1 MTLDVL
7 PDIPR
12 ELTGLAEWAACLVY
26 VLLRQQRLR
35 PSRLVVLSA
44 VALVVLVGV
53 QVGAGMLPLAWW
65 PVGMAASAA
74 CMYAFIYAAARVSV
88 KDAGY
93 FCARALVL
101 AELVAAL
108 HWQVHCFFFL
118 IGDRAAGRE
127 ASDPWS
133 VLTIVAVYAVAFVV
147 AYLVESRHFRPS
159 QPLDVTGRDLA
170 SAVAIALVTFGMSN
184 LSFLNASTPFSGRLG
199 FEIFYI
205 RTLVDLCGFVAL
217 YAQQGQRL
225 QQHAKSELKAIDE
238 ILRSQHQQYLQSKR
252 SIERVN
258 RTYHD
263 LKHQVGVIRAEVDPG
278 KQASYLDELEA
289 TIKDVDAQ
297 SKTGNSVLD
306 VILTTKQLEC
316 VERDVDLTCVADGS
330 LLGFMTVMDVSALLG
345 NALDNA
351 IDGASRVEDP
361 QKRLVKM
368 ALFARDDLVVMT
380 FENYFDGEVR
390 TEDGEIVT
398 RRSDRD
404 RHGYGL
410 KSIRYT
416 AEKYGGS
423 MTVRTDGDWFVV
435 RLLVPMPLGYVRSSQ
450 AVREIRRRNAD
461 QGRDDRVAPADAD
474 RAAEPTDRARAENR
488 P

>member
-1 MTLDVL
+1 MTFDVL

-12 ELTGLAEWAACLVY
+12 ELTGLAEWAACMVY

-35 PSRLVVLSA
+35 PSRLAALSA

-65 PVGMAASAA
+65 PMGMAASAA
-74 CMYAFIYAAARVSV
+74 CMYAFIYAAARLPV

-108 HWQVHCFFFL
+108 HWQMHCFFFL
-118 IGDRAAGRE
+118 RDGDMASPSRIMLFAVVYVAAF
-127 ASDPWS
+127 A
-133 VLTIVAVYAVAFVV
+133 V

-159 QPLDVTGRDLA
+159 QPLDVTGRDVA
-170 SAVAIALVTFGMSN
+170 SAAAIALVTFGMSN

-225 QQHAKSELKAIDE
+225 QQHAKGELKAIDE

-258 RTYHD
+258 RKYHD

-289 TIKDVDAQ
+289 TIKDVDTQ
-297 SKTGNSVLD
+297 SKTGSSVLD
-306 VILTTKQLEC
+306 VILTTKHLEC

-330 LLGFMTVMDVSALLG
+330 LLGFMTVMDVSALFG

-361 QKRLVKM
+361 EKRLVKM
-368 ALFARDDLVVMT
+368 ALFARDELVVMT
-380 FENYFDGEVR
+380 FENYFDGDVR
-390 TEDGEIVT
+390 TEDGQIVT

-410 KSIRYT
+410 KSLRYT

-435 RLLVPMPLGYVRSSQ
+435 RILVPLPRDYVRAEQ
-450 AVREIRRRNAD
+450 AERQIA
-461 QGRDDRVAPADAD
+461 
-474 RAAEPTDRARAENR
+474 
-488 P
+488 

>member
-1 MTLDVL
+1 MTFDVL

-12 ELTGLAEWAACLVY
+12 ELTGLAEWAACMIY
-26 VLLRQQRLR
+26 VLLRQNRMRPTRLA
-35 PSRLVVLSA
+35 LLSA
-44 VALVVLVGV
+44 VALGVLVGV
-53 QVGAGMLPLAWW
+53 QVGAGMLPLGWW

-74 CMYAFIYAAARVSV
+74 CMYLFLYAATSAPVR
-88 KDAGY
+88 DAGY

-108 HWQVHCFFFL
+108 HWQIHCFFFL
-118 IGDRAAGRE
+118 IGDRPGDGEVAQPAGAATF
-127 ASDPWS
+127 
-133 VLTIVAVYAVAFVV
+133 VTVYAAAFAI

-159 QPLDVTGRDLA
+159 QPVDVTGRDLA
-170 SAVAIALVTFGMSN
+170 SAAAIALVTFGMSN

-225 QQHAKSELKAIDE
+225 QQHAKGELKAIDE

-258 RTYHD
+258 RKYHD
-263 LKHQVGVIRAEVDPG
+263 LKHQVGVIRAEVDPS
-278 KQASYLDELEA
+278 KQESYLDELEA
-289 TIKDVDAQ
+289 SIKDVESQ
-297 SKTGNSVLD
+297 SKTGSSVLD
-306 VILTTKQLEC
+306 VILTTKHLEC
-316 VERDVDLTCVADGS
+316 VERGVDLTVVADGS

-351 IDGASRVEDP
+351 IEGASRVEDP

-390 TEDGEIVT
+390 TEGGQIVT
-398 RRSDRD
+398 RRGDRD

-423 MTVRTDGDWFVV
+423 MTVRTDGGWFVV
-435 RLLVPMPLGYVRSSQ
+435 RLLIPVPRSFVR
-450 AVREIRRRNAD
+450 V
-461 QGRDDRVAPADAD
+461 
-474 RAAEPTDRARAENR
+474 EPTERQIA
-488 P
+488 

>member
-1 MTLDVL
+1 MTFDVL

-12 ELTGLAEWAACLVY
+12 ELTGLAEWAACMIY
-26 VLLRQQRLR
+26 VVLRQNRLK
-35 PSRLVVLSA
+35 PSRLAALSA
-44 VALVVLVGV
+44 VALAVLVSV

-65 PVGMAASAA
+65 PVGMAASAV
-74 CMYAFIYAAARVSV
+74 CMYLFIYAAARVSL

-108 HWQVHCFFFL
+108 HWQMHCFFFL
-118 IGDRAAGRE
+118 RDGNV
-127 ASDPWS
+127 SDTRS
-133 VLTIVAVYAVAFVV
+133 ALALVVVYVAAFVA
-147 AYLVESRHFRPS
+147 AYLIESRHFRPS
-159 QPLDVTGRDLA
+159 QSLDVTGRDVA
-170 SAVAIALVTFGMSN
+170 SAAAIALVTFGMSN

-225 QQHAKSELKAIDE
+225 QQHAKGELKAIDE

-252 SIERVN
+252 SIDRVN
-258 RTYHD
+258 RKYHD
-263 LKHQVGVIRAEVDPG
+263 LKHQVGVIRAEVDPR
-278 KQASYLDELEA
+278 KQESYLDELEA
-289 TIKDVDAQ
+289 TIKDVESQ
-297 SKTGNSVLD
+297 STTGSSVLD
-306 VILTTKQLEC
+306 VILTTKHLEC
-316 VERDVDLTCVADGS
+316 VERGVDLTCVADGS

-351 IDGASRVEDP
+351 IEGATRVEDRE
-361 QKRLVKM
+361 KRLVKM

-390 TEDGEIVT
+390 TEGGQIVT
-398 RRSDRD
+398 RRGDRD

-410 KSIRYT
+410 KSLRYT

-423 MTVRTDGDWFVV
+423 MTVRVDGSWFVV
-435 RLLVPMPLGYVRSSQ
+435 RLLVPMPRDFVR
-450 AVREIRRRNAD
+450 VE
-461 QGRDDRVAPADAD
+461 PAERQIA
-474 RAAEPTDRARAENR
+474 
-488 P
+488 

>member
-12 ELTGLAEWAACLVY
+12 ELTGVAEWAACLVY

-35 PSRLVVLSA
+35 PSRLAALSV
-44 VALVVLVGV
+44 VALAVLVGV
-53 QVGAGMLPLAWW
+53 QVGAGTLPLAWW
-65 PVGMAASAA
+65 PAGMAASAA

-108 HWQVHCFFFL
+108 HWQMHCFFFL
-118 IGDRAAGRE
+118 LGARPDDGGTTTAPGAALL
-127 ASDPWS
+127 
-133 VLTIVAVYAVAFVV
+133 VVVYLAAFAI
-147 AYLVESRHFRPS
+147 AYVVESRHFRPS
-159 QPLDVTGRDLA
+159 QPLDVTGRDVA

-423 MTVRTDGDWFVV
+423 MTVRTDDDWFVV
-435 RLLVPMPLGYVRSSQ
+435 RLLIPVPRSFVRVEPPQ
-450 AVREIRRRNAD
+450 REIA
-461 QGRDDRVAPADAD
+461 
-474 RAAEPTDRARAENR
+474 
-488 P
+488 

>member
-12 ELTGLAEWAACLVY
+12 ELTGLAEWAACMIY
-26 VLLRQQRLR
+26 VLLRQNRLR
-35 PSRLVVLSA
+35 PTRLALLSA
-44 VALVVLVGV
+44 VALAVLVGV
-53 QVGAGMLPLAWW
+53 QVGAGMLPLGWW

-74 CMYAFIYAAARVSV
+74 CMYLFLYAATSAPVR
-88 KDAGY
+88 DAGY

-108 HWQVHCFFFL
+108 HWQIHCFFFL
-118 IGDRAAGRE
+118 LGDAHPGDAGLGGPAR
-127 ASDPWS
+127 
-133 VLTIVAVYAVAFVV
+133 VLTFAVVYVAAFAI
-147 AYLVESRHFRPS
+147 AYLVEARHFRPS

-170 SAVAIALVTFGMSN
+170 SAAAIALVTFGMSN

-225 QQHAKSELKAIDE
+225 QQHAKGELKAIDE

-258 RTYHD
+258 RKYHD
-263 LKHQVGVIRAEVDPG
+263 LKHQVGVIRAEVDPR
-278 KQASYLDELEA
+278 KQESYLDELEA
-289 TIKDVDAQ
+289 TIKDVESQ
-297 SKTGNSVLD
+297 SKTGSSVLD
-306 VILTTKQLEC
+306 VILTTKHLEC
-316 VERDVDLTCVADGS
+316 VERGVDLTCVADGS

-351 IDGASRVEDP
+351 IEGASRVEDP

-390 TEDGEIVT
+390 TEGGQIVT
-398 RRSDRD
+398 RRGDRD

-423 MTVRTDGDWFVV
+423 MTVRTDGGWFVV
-435 RLLVPMPLGYVRSSQ
+435 RLLIPVPRDFVRT
-450 AVREIRRRNAD
+450 
-461 QGRDDRVAPADAD
+461 
-474 RAAEPTDRARAENR
+474 EPTALEIS
-488 P
+488 

>member
-1 MTLDVL
+1 MTFDVL

-12 ELTGLAEWAACLVY
+12 ELTGLAEWAACMVY

-35 PSRLVVLSA
+35 PSRLAVLSA

-65 PVGMAASAA
+65 PGGMAASAA
-74 CMYAFIYAAARVSV
+74 CMYAFIYAAARLPV

-108 HWQVHCFFFL
+108 HWQMHCFFFL
-118 IGDRAAGRE
+118 RDGDMGSPSRILLFVVVYVAAF
-127 ASDPWS
+127 
-133 VLTIVAVYAVAFVV
+133 AVAYV
-147 AYLVESRHFRPS
+147 VESRHFRPS
-159 QPLDVTGRDLA
+159 QPLDVTGRDVA
-170 SAVAIALVTFGMSN
+170 SAAAIALVTFGMSN

-225 QQHAKSELKAIDE
+225 QQHAKGELKAIDE

-258 RTYHD
+258 RKYHD

-289 TIKDVDAQ
+289 TIKDVDTQ
-297 SKTGNSVLD
+297 SKTGSSVLD
-306 VILTTKQLEC
+306 VILTTKHLEC

-330 LLGFMTVMDVSALLG
+330 LLGFMTVMDVSALFG

-361 QKRLVKM
+361 EKRLVKM
-368 ALFARDDLVVMT
+368 ALFARDELVVMT
-380 FENYFDGEVR
+380 FENYFDGDVR
-390 TEDGEIVT
+390 TEDGQVVT

-410 KSIRYT
+410 KSLRYT

-435 RLLVPMPLGYVRSSQ
+435 RILVPLPRDYVRTEQ
-450 AVREIRRRNAD
+450 AERQIA
-461 QGRDDRVAPADAD
+461 
-474 RAAEPTDRARAENR
+474 
-488 P
+488 

>member
-1 MTLDVL
+1 MTFDVL

-12 ELTGLAEWAACLVY
+12 ELTGLAEWAACMVY

-35 PSRLVVLSA
+35 PSRLAVLSA

-74 CMYAFIYAAARVSV
+74 CMYAFIYAAARLPV

-108 HWQVHCFFFL
+108 HWQMHCFFFL
-118 IGDRAAGRE
+118 RDGDMASPSRIMLFAVVYVAAF
-127 ASDPWS
+127 
-133 VLTIVAVYAVAFVV
+133 AVAYV
-147 AYLVESRHFRPS
+147 VESRHFRPS
-159 QPLDVTGRDLA
+159 QPLDVTGRDVA
-170 SAVAIALVTFGMSN
+170 SAAAIALVTFGMSN

-225 QQHAKSELKAIDE
+225 QQHAKGELKAIDE

-258 RTYHD
+258 RKYHD

-289 TIKDVDAQ
+289 TIKDVDTQ
-297 SKTGNSVLD
+297 SKTGSSVLD
-306 VILTTKQLEC
+306 VILTTKHLEC

-330 LLGFMTVMDVSALLG
+330 LLGFMTVMDVSALFG

-361 QKRLVKM
+361 EKRLVKM
-368 ALFARDDLVVMT
+368 ALFARDELVVMT
-380 FENYFDGEVR
+380 FENYFDGDVR
-390 TEDGEIVT
+390 TEAGQVVT

-410 KSIRYT
+410 KSLRYT

-435 RLLVPMPLGYVRSSQ
+435 RILVPLPRDYVRTEQ
-450 AVREIRRRNAD
+450 AERQIA
-461 QGRDDRVAPADAD
+461 
-474 RAAEPTDRARAENR
+474 
-488 P
+488 

>member
-1 MTLDVL
+1 MTFDVL

-12 ELTGLAEWAACLVY
+12 ELTGLAEWAACMVY

-35 PSRLVVLSA
+35 PSRLAVLSA

-65 PVGMAASAA
+65 PMGMAASAA
-74 CMYAFIYAAARVSV
+74 CMYAFIYAAARLPV

-108 HWQVHCFFFL
+108 HWQMHCFFFL
-118 IGDRAAGRE
+118 RDGDMASPSRIMLFAVVYVAAF
-127 ASDPWS
+127 A
-133 VLTIVAVYAVAFVV
+133 V

-159 QPLDVTGRDLA
+159 QPLDVTGRDVA
-170 SAVAIALVTFGMSN
+170 SAAAIALVTFGMSN

-225 QQHAKSELKAIDE
+225 QQHAKGELKAIDE

-258 RTYHD
+258 RKYHD

-289 TIKDVDAQ
+289 TIKDVDTQ
-297 SKTGNSVLD
+297 SKTGSSVLD
-306 VILTTKQLEC
+306 VILTTKHLEC

-330 LLGFMTVMDVSALLG
+330 LLGFMTVMDVSALFG

-361 QKRLVKM
+361 EKRLVKM
-368 ALFARDDLVVMT
+368 ALFARDELVVMT
-380 FENYFDGEVR
+380 FENYFDGDVR
-390 TEDGEIVT
+390 TEDGQVVT

-410 KSIRYT
+410 KSLRYT

-435 RLLVPMPLGYVRSSQ
+435 RILVPLPRDYVRAEQ
-450 AVREIRRRNAD
+450 AERQIA
-461 QGRDDRVAPADAD
+461 
-474 RAAEPTDRARAENR
+474 
-488 P
+488 

>member
-1 MTLDVL
+1 MTFDVL

-35 PSRLVVLSA
+35 PSRLAVLSA

-65 PVGMAASAA
+65 PMGMAASAT
-74 CMYAFIYAAARVSV
+74 CMYAFIYAAARLPV

-108 HWQVHCFFFL
+108 HWQMHCFFFL
-118 IGDRAAGRE
+118 LGGRADDGSIATPSRAA
-127 ASDPWS
+127 
-133 VLTIVAVYAVAFVV
+133 LVAVVYLAAFAI
-147 AYLVESRHFRPS
+147 AYVVESRHFRPS
-159 QPLDVTGRDLA
+159 QPLDVTGRDVA
-170 SAVAIALVTFGMSN
+170 SAAAIALVTFGMSN

-225 QQHAKSELKAIDE
+225 QQHAKGELKAIDE

-258 RTYHD
+258 RKYHD

-289 TIKDVDAQ
+289 TIKDVDTQ
-297 SKTGNSVLD
+297 SKTGSSVLD
-306 VILTTKQLEC
+306 VILTTKHLEC

-330 LLGFMTVMDVSALLG
+330 LLGFMTVMDVSALFG

-361 QKRLVKM
+361 EKRLVKM
-368 ALFARDDLVVMT
+368 ALFARDELVVMT

-390 TEDGEIVT
+390 TEDGQVVT

-410 KSIRYT
+410 KSLRYT

-435 RLLVPMPLGYVRSSQ
+435 RILVPLPRDYVRAEQ
-450 AVREIRRRNAD
+450 AERQIA
-461 QGRDDRVAPADAD
+461 
-474 RAAEPTDRARAENR
+474 
-488 P
+488 

>member
-1 MTLDVL
+1 MTVEVL

-35 PSRLVVLSA
+35 PSRLAVLSA

-65 PVGMAASAA
+65 PMGMAASAA
-74 CMYAFIYAAARVSV
+74 CMYAFIYAAARLPV

-108 HWQVHCFFFL
+108 HWQMHCFFFL
-118 IGDRAAGRE
+118 RDGDMASPSRLMLFGVVYVAAF
-127 ASDPWS
+127 
-133 VLTIVAVYAVAFVV
+133 AVAYV
-147 AYLVESRHFRPS
+147 VESRHFRPS
-159 QPLDVTGRDLA
+159 QPLDVTGRDVA
-170 SAVAIALVTFGMSN
+170 SAAAIALVTFGMSN

-225 QQHAKSELKAIDE
+225 QQHAKGELKAIDE

-258 RTYHD
+258 RKYHD
-263 LKHQVGVIRAEVDPG
+263 LKHQVGVIRAEVDPR

-289 TIKDVDAQ
+289 TIKDVDTQ
-297 SKTGNSVLD
+297 SKTGSSVLD
-306 VILTTKQLEC
+306 VILTTKHLEC

-330 LLGFMTVMDVSALLG
+330 LLGFMTVMDVSALFG

-361 QKRLVKM
+361 EKRLVKM
-368 ALFARDDLVVMT
+368 ALFARDELVVMT
-380 FENYFDGEVR
+380 FENYFDGDVR
-390 TEDGEIVT
+390 TEDGQVVT

-410 KSIRYT
+410 KSLRYT

-435 RLLVPMPLGYVRSSQ
+435 RILVPLPRDYVRAVQ
-450 AVREIRRRNAD
+450 AERQIA
-461 QGRDDRVAPADAD
+461 
-474 RAAEPTDRARAENR
+474 
-488 P
+488 

>member
-1 MTLDVL
+1 MTFDVL

-35 PSRLVVLSA
+35 PSRLAVLSA

-65 PVGMAASAA
+65 PMGMAASAA
-74 CMYAFIYAAARVSV
+74 CMYAFIYAAARLPV

-108 HWQVHCFFFL
+108 HWQMHCFFFL
-118 IGDRAAGRE
+118 RDGDMASPSRIMLFAVVYVAAF
-127 ASDPWS
+127 A
-133 VLTIVAVYAVAFVV
+133 V

-159 QPLDVTGRDLA
+159 QPLDVTGRDVA
-170 SAVAIALVTFGMSN
+170 SAAAIALVTFGMSN

-225 QQHAKSELKAIDE
+225 QQHAKGELKAIDE

-258 RTYHD
+258 RKYHD

-289 TIKDVDAQ
+289 TIKDVDTQ
-297 SKTGNSVLD
+297 SKTGSSVLD
-306 VILTTKQLEC
+306 VILTTKHLEC

-330 LLGFMTVMDVSALLG
+330 LLGFMTVMDVSALFG

-361 QKRLVKM
+361 EKRLVKM
-368 ALFARDDLVVMT
+368 ALFARDELVVMT
-380 FENYFDGEVR
+380 FENYFDGDVR
-390 TEDGEIVT
+390 TEDGQVVT

-410 KSIRYT
+410 KSLRYT

-435 RLLVPMPLGYVRSSQ
+435 RILVPLPRDYVRAEQ
-450 AVREIRRRNAD
+450 AERQIA
-461 QGRDDRVAPADAD
+461 
-474 RAAEPTDRARAENR
+474 
-488 P
+488 